1 MSYEHCISGYTNFN
15 ENIHYFYQFA
25 YLFTAICINYRILYV
40 IWVSQR
46 HFYRNQSFYNLY
58 SVDCFTSVLAMSNE
72 LIFTRSF
79 LYFPQ
84 LCVSFSEIV
93 KNSPVFMRIYYCL
106 LSYLIAIKPVI
117 HIFIAV
123 NRMSCVM
130 FPVTYSQNWSQ
141 KLRIM
146 LIVIFLAPFLVIWNV
161 LISDNFIGY
170 VNGGFGISY
179 TRRVTW
185 ASLSLMQFTL
195 IILTVLI
202 TMVTTT
208 VTFYK
213 MTTMKKRIKASERAL
228 CIAAALISVG
238 FLLEA
243 ITQSFFAFF
252 KEAPWLLDVMN
263 YLRFATMDI
272 LFVGS
277 PLVLLLVSDQFR
289 GHVLG
294 SRIGRTQRVSSINNT
309 HSHIHHNTHHTMT
322 RYSYFLWNVNK

>member
-1 MSYEHCISGYTNFN
+1 MEIYICGVLNNQFTVHILASFIFIKTMQMSYEHCISGYTNFN

-130 FPVTYSQNWSQ
+130 FPVTYSQ
-141 KLRIM
+141 
-146 LIVIFLAPFLVIWNV
+146 VEYAIFITC
-161 LISDNFIGY
+161 S
-170 VNGGFGISY
+170 SY
-179 TRRVTW
+179 
-185 ASLSLMQFTL
+185 
-195 IILTVLI
+195 I
-202 TMVTTT
+202 
-208 VTFYK
+208 
-213 MTTMKKRIKASERAL
+213 
-228 CIAAALISVG
+228 
-238 FLLEA
+238 
-243 ITQSFFAFF
+243 
-252 KEAPWLLDVMN
+252 
-263 YLRFATMDI
+263 
-272 LFVGS
+272 
-277 PLVLLLVSDQFR
+277 
-289 GHVLG
+289 
-294 SRIGRTQRVSSINNT
+294 SRIGLKN
-309 HSHIHHNTHHTMT
+309 
-322 RYSYFLWNVNK
+322 FE